1 MGIISND
8 LQAKAQNAADEIKAA
23 AARWQAKKAKRL
35 AKKRNRATNSQHKAA
50 MARRAESA
58 ADSTRFHNSHT
69 DDLMSAAIVERM

>member
-1 MGIISND
+1 MEFISTD
-8 LQAKAQNAADEIKAA
+8 LQTTAQNAANDIKAA

-35 AKKRNRATNSQHKAA
+35 ARKRNRASNPQHKAA

-58 ADSTRFHNSHT
+58 ADATRFHNSHT